1 MLSYRVTTT
10 GECFRQRMSE
20 ERHSAVKMCLCN
32 SAMRVQKEVNIYII
46 TICMII
52 FWCFFVQHQSTYGRC
67 CLLLPAHLSFQR
79 RSSGFDLLQTGENID
94 INILRSPSQRLVAG
108 RRRHGIESG
117 FVDGFTDGFADGFVG
132 SASVSGSS
140 SVGRRHRR
148 DGVCPSKRRSS
159 AGGSQRVAPRH
170 TCRRTDGAAS
180 LSW

>member
-52 FWCFFVQHQSTYGRC
+52 FGVFVQHQSTYGRC

-79 RSSGFDLLQTGENID
+79 RSSGFDLLQTGRTLISISCEV
-94 INILRSPSQRLVAG
+94 RA
-108 RRRHGIESG
+108 SG
-117 FVDGFTDGFADGFVG
+117 LLL
-132 SASVSGSS
+132 
-140 SVGRRHRR
+140 
-148 DGVCPSKRRSS
+148 
-159 AGGSQRVAPRH
+159 AGGGMELRAGLLTGLLTGLLMGLLAAPVFPDRAVWVDVTDEMESVRPNEEVRPGAPRELH
-170 TCRRTDGAAS
+170 RGTPAAEPME
-180 LSW
+180 LLL